1 MSILRKGG
9 VRMNRNPVTD
19 RDVDER
25 SLLRVQE
32 TLRAYMREHSIPWTH
47 LSGRLSVG
55 VEVINYVR
63 ILRAMSANSFLVMN
77 KEEIASV
84 LETLLNRLGILDE
97 CVSTLNRLIK
107 YRDEV
112 TRRAIDRK

>member
-1 MSILRKGG
+1 M
-9 VRMNRNPVTD
+9 TD
-19 RDVDER
+19 VGER
-25 SLLRVQE
+25 SLPNVQE
-32 TLRAYMREHSIPWTH
+32 TLRAYMRENSIPWTH
-47 LSGRLSVG
+47 LSGKLSVG
-55 VEVINYVR
+55 IEMINYVR
-63 ILRAMSANSFLVMN
+63 ILRAMGTNSFLVMN

-112 TRRAIDRK
+112 TRRAITDVASSDDAAPEQTEPPA